1 MRLVRKSSGN
11 RLAIEELGLVLQS
24 STALIWDIENCT
36 SFVIDEV
43 LLENQWTW
51 ERRVENE
58 VQRGVEQRVKLVS
71 KVSTSAK
78 PIVLPSTV

>member
-11 RLAIEELGLVLQS
+11 SLAIEELGLVLQS
-24 STALIWDIENCT
+24 NTALIWDIENCT

-43 LLENQWTW
+43 LHENQWTW

-58 VQRGVEQRVKLVS
+58 VQCGVEQRVKLVS

-78 PIVLPSTV
+78 PYRDWD